1 MNNYS
6 QNLDKNSANYIPL
19 SPLTFLERV
28 KDVYPDYDSLIY
40 GNRHYTWK
48 QTYNRCIQFASALE
62 KQGIGIGDTVS
73 ILAANTPELFEVHYS
88 VPMTGAVVNTI
99 NIRLDSH
106 TIAYILEHSDAKLL
120 IVDTQFS
127 PIIKRSLQQITK
139 KILIIDII
147 DDQALLKEGEG
158 EQLGQWTYEDF
169 IKQGDINYKWK
180 RPEDEWQAI
189 SLSYTSGTTGQPKG
203 VVYHH
208 RGSYLMSMGSVVA
221 WDMPNQ
227 LSYLY
232 TVPMFHCNGW
242 GYPWTLALLHA
253 KVVFCR
259 YIIARDIFNLIDQH
273 NICLLYTSDAADE

>member
-6 QNLDKNSANYIPL
+6 LNLDKNSSNYIPL

-73 ILAANTPELFEVHYS
+73 ILAANTPELFEAHYS

-106 TIAYILEHSDAKLL
+106 TIAYILKHSDAKLF

-127 PIIKRSLQQITK
+127 PIIKRSLQQISK
-139 KILIIDII
+139 KILIIEEFG
-147 DDQALLKEGEG
+147 AL
-158 EQLGQWTYEDF
+158 YD
-169 IKQGDINYKWK
+169 WK
-180 RPEDEWQAI
+180 
-189 SLSYTSGTTGQPKG
+189 
-203 VVYHH
+203 
-208 RGSYLMSMGSVVA
+208 
-221 WDMPNQ
+221 
-227 LSYLY
+227 
-232 TVPMFHCNGW
+232 
-242 GYPWTLALLHA
+242 
-253 KVVFCR
+253 
-259 YIIARDIFNLIDQH
+259 
-273 NICLLYTSDAADE
+273 